1 VCRLAG
7 SAELRATAEA
17 SGEAAA
23 AARALG
29 EALRLL
35 FDIDED
41 SPARARE
48 ELRLVQ
54 AALEVQAALGAA
66 LDARAE
72 Q

>member
-1 VCRLAG
+1 
-7 SAELRATAEA
+7 LRATAEA

-54 AALEVQAALGAA
+54 AAL
-66 LDARAE
+66 DARAE